1 MYRHC
6 VTISF
11 LSLSFSI
18 WERWS
23 IISSGLL
30 KVGESESGSIVSDSL
45 QPHRLYNPWKSLG
58 QNTGLDSLSLLQGI
72 FPTQGSNPGLL
83 HADSLLAE
91 PQGKFNNTGVDSLS
105 LLYQIF
111 LTQESNQGLL
121 HCRLILYQLS

>member
-11 LSLSFSI
+11 LSISFSI

-45 QPHRLYNPWKSLG
+45 QPHRLYNPWNSLG

-72 FPTQGSNPGLL
+72 FPTQGLNLGL
-83 HADSLLAE
+83 
-91 PQGKFNNTGVDSLS
+91 P
-105 LLYQIF
+105 
-111 LTQESNQGLL
+111 
-121 HCRLILYQLS
+121 HCRWILYQLSYLTVIHKNLRIFSRSPRKSVLSNPVLDPPESPY

>member
-45 QPHRLYNPWKSLG
+45 QPHRLYNPWNSLG

-72 FPTQGSNPGLL
+72 FPTQGLNLGL
-83 HADSLLAE
+83 
-91 PQGKFNNTGVDSLS
+91 P
-105 LLYQIF
+105 
-111 LTQESNQGLL
+111 
-121 HCRLILYQLS
+121 HCRWILYQLSYLTVIHKNLRIFSRSPRKSVLSNPVLDPPESPY

>member
-45 QPHRLYNPWKSLG
+45 QPHRLCNPWNSLG

-72 FPTQGSNPGLL
+72 FPTQGLNLGL
-83 HADSLLAE
+83 
-91 PQGKFNNTGVDSLS
+91 P
-105 LLYQIF
+105 
-111 LTQESNQGLL
+111 
-121 HCRLILYQLS
+121 HCRWILYQLSYLTVIHKNLRIFSRSPRKSVLSNPVLDPPESPY

>member
-45 QPHRLYNPWKSLG
+45 QPHRLYNPWNSLD

-72 FPTQGSNPGLL
+72 FPTQGLNLGL
-83 HADSLLAE
+83 
-91 PQGKFNNTGVDSLS
+91 P
-105 LLYQIF
+105 
-111 LTQESNQGLL
+111 
-121 HCRLILYQLS
+121 HCRWILYQLSYLTVIHKNLRIFSRSPRKSVLSNPVLDPPESPY

>member
-45 QPHRLYNPWKSLG
+45 QPHRLYNPWNSLG

-72 FPTQGSNPGLL
+72 FPTQGLNLGL
-83 HADSLLAE
+83 
-91 PQGKFNNTGVDSLS
+91 P
-105 LLYQIF
+105 
-111 LTQESNQGLL
+111 
-121 HCRLILYQLS
+121 HCRWILYQLSYLTAIHKNLRIFSRSPRKSVLSNPVLDPPESPY